1 MFNFCSSGS
10 GWKKNMGKT
19 LLRICKKPKIFW
31 ANIKSRQSCSR
42 ILEEDSGIT
51 TSHLCR
57 LSHTATT
64 QQRPNRRRLIFLL
77 STFEKHL
84 AIISIPSSRLSS
96 NHANSWFV
104 ESFLMKILHY
114 VCVCVWVCFTQ
125 FYNLGRIKLSGHD
138 PVPVAEPVCQPATAL
153 IPLYPHCLAFAVRL
167 AQLLSL

>member
-10 GWKKNMGKT
+10 GWKKNTGKT

-77 STFEKHL
+77 STFENHL

-114 VCVCVWVCFTQ
+114 VCVCVYECVSHSFIIWAGSSSLDMIQ
-125 FYNLGRIKLSGHD
+125 FLWLSQF
-138 PVPVAEPVCQPATAL
+138 VSQP
-153 IPLYPHCLAFAVRL
+153 
-167 AQLLSL
+167 QLLSPYTHIAWHLLWG